1 MGLMMTFAPTL
12 APEHHCLWLKIPLL
26 IDTNIQPDT
35 VPSLKQAFKSC
46 LFVKHSSD
54 GRHSD
59 KCIQDPTSDLQFWKT
74 SLQAIANLI
83 QIWAGCTKRSRI
95 GFWERKCARYLVK
108 NPKLFNKN
116 DEWLFSVDI
125 FSQITSEFDGM
136 KISDD
141 EISTSFSLDQVFQ
154 HVRVAVDM
162 SYLSYYSQV
171 AR

>member
-26 IDTNIQPDT
+26 IDTTFSQTQSRPWNRLLKAAYLSSKQWRPPLRQMYTRSHFRLAILENIFT
-35 VPSLKQAFKSC
+35 GNRKSYPN
-46 LFVKHSSD
+46 
-54 GRHSD
+54 
-59 KCIQDPTSDLQFWKT
+59 PT
-74 SLQAIANLI
+74 
-83 QIWAGCTKRSRI
+83 IWAGCTKRPRI

-125 FSQITSEFDGM
+125 FSQITSEFDGV

-141 EISTSFSLDQVFQ
+141 EISTSFFLDQVFP
-154 HVRVAVDM
+154 ACPCM
-162 SYLSYYSQV
+162 SYYSQV